1 MRKLL
6 LALLVL
12 TLFAAACGDD
22 SDSEPDTSGDD
33 SAADDGDDMAE
44 DDGDDSAADDGDDM
58 AEDDGDDMAADDGDD
73 MAEDDGDKPTISL
86 VVNPWTASALNV
98 AVAQQLIESE
108 LGYPTEVINIDE
120 NEAMFIG
127 LADGTADAVLEIWPS
142 GITDSEQAFFD
153 DGSVVHLGELG
164 AVGRI
169 GWFVP
174 DYVIDENPELATWE
188 GYFSDEAAAIFAT
201 AQTGDNGRFLGTDPS
216 YSQFDE
222 QIINNLGMPFE
233 VIYSGSEPATVAELD
248 ARVSAG
254 EPILMYWW
262 TPTAAVSTY
271 SLVQV
276 TLPPYTEECGASAA
290 SGDGGV
296 DCEYPEDV
304 IIKAVSGKLADKAPD
319 VYDFLSAF
327 TITNADQLSMLPPVE
342 LDGEDV
348 DEVAAQWI
356 ADNEDVWSAW
366 IG

>member
-6 LALLVL
+6 LGLLVL
-12 TLFAAACGDD
+12 TLFAGACGDD
-22 SDSEPDTSGDD
+22 SDSADDVVGDNTSSDD
-33 SAADDGDDMAE
+33 APGEDAAADNTASATSDDA
-44 DDGDDSAADDGDDM
+44 
-58 AEDDGDDMAADDGDD
+58 
-73 MAEDDGDKPTISL
+73 AEDDGDKPTITL
-86 VVNPWTASALNV
+86 VVNAWTASALNV
-98 AVAQQLIESE
+98 AVASQLIEDE

-142 GITDSEQAFFD
+142 GITDGEQAFFD
-153 DGSVVHLGELG
+153 DGSVLDIGGLG

-174 DYVIDENPELATWE
+174 DYVIEQHPELATWE
-188 GYFSDEAAAIFAT
+188 GYFSDDAAAVFAT
-201 AQTGDNGRFLGTDPS
+201 AETGDNGRFLGTDPS

-222 QIINNLGMPFE
+222 QIINNLGLPFE

-248 ARVSAG
+248 ARVSA
-254 EPILMYWW
+254 EEAILMYWW
-262 TPTAAVSTY
+262 TPTAAVSKY
-271 SLVQV
+271 NLVQV
-276 TLPPYTEECGASAA
+276 DLPPYTEECGASAA

-304 IIKAVSGKLADKAPD
+304 IIKAVSAKLPEKAPE
-319 VYDFLSAF
+319 VYDFLNAF
-327 TITNADQLSMLPPVE
+327 TITNEDQLSMLPPVE

-348 DEVAAQWI
+348 EDVAAEWI